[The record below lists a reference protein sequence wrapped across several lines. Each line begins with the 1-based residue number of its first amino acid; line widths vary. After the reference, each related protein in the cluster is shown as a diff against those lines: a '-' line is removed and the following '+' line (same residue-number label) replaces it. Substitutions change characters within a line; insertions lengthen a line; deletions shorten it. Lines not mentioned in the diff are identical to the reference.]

1 MFPIFANPAGLWV
14 LLGLPAILAI
24 HFLQRQAVILPI
36 STLFLLEKTQRE
48 SASGR
53 RLDRLM
59 NSVPL
64 WMQLLGVLLLTWLL
78 AEPRYQKPRSTQRV
92 AIVLDSSASM
102 AVGKDKLKEKLVASL
117 SELQG
122 PAAALEMTVLESTPG
137 KPRLYAGSSPEEFAL
152 ALVNLA

>member
-1 MFPIFANPAGLWV
+1 MLTLTNPAGLWA
-14 LLGLPAILAI
+14 LLGIPAVLAI
-24 HFLQRQAVILPI
+24 HFLQRQAVIIPV

-78 AEPRYQKPRSTQRV
+78 AEPRYQKARSTQRV

-102 AVGKDKLKEKLVASL
+102 AVIKDKLKEKLIASL
-117 SELQG
+117 PDLQG
-122 PAAALEMTVLESTPG
+122 PATALE
-137 KPRLYAGSSPEEFAL
+137 
-152 ALVNLA
+152 